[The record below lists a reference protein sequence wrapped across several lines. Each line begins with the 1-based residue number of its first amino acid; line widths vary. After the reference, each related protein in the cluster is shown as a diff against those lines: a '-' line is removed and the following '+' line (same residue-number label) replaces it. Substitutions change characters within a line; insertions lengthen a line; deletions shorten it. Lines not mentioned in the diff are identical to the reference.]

1 MMKQARLVFS
11 VLIIL
16 SLLVSVTVGC
26 SQQPS
31 LPGTFTDDMGREVRI
46 EKAPQRIVSHV
57 PAITEILFAL
67 GLAERVAGVSDY
79 CNYPPQ
85 AELKPKVGGFFN
97 PSVEMIVALNPD
109 LVLTNGDV
117 KYLVTQLDE
126 LGITFIILYPE
137 DIDGILEN
145 IELVGRVTATETRA
159 REVIEDMQ
167 ARISQV
173 TTKVKGAP
181 RVRVFYTFATTDLN
195 NPWTAGP
202 GSFVDSLITLAG
214 GENIGAKAPAAWV
227 QFNIEEVVSSDPEII
242 IVDASHGTAVTP
254 IEELKQHPVW
264 RQITAIKQ
272 NRVYPI
278 DGDLVNRPGPRIVQ
292 ALEEIA
298 SFLHPELFE

>member
-16 SLLVSVTVGC
+16 SLLVSVTAGC

-126 LGITFIILYPE
+126 LGITFIILHPE

-145 IELVGRVTATETRA
+145 IELVGRVTATERRA
-159 REVIEDMQ
+159 REVIEDMK

-173 TTKVKGAP
+173 TTRVKGAP

>member
-1 MMKQARLVFS
+1 
-11 VLIIL
+11 
-16 SLLVSVTVGC
+16 
-26 SQQPS
+26 
-31 LPGTFTDDMGREVRI
+31 MGREVRI

-278 DGDLVNRPGPRIVQ
+278 DGDLVNRPGPRIIQ

-298 SFLHPELFE
+298 SSLHPELFE